1 MKLECTPEQF
11 LAIHK
16 QADVQWAA
24 PPITGAMQT
33 LTQLNADGHLICF
46 ISSGKRSSIPIKVA
60 KLMLDLPDIPYE
72 LHFTTEKW
80 HVNVDVMIDDNP
92 FFMRQWLMMFDMP
105 PLLFYRQ
112 PWNADD
118 ITPPDSLNEVYT
130 VTNWREVYKTIN
142 RDILGEEV
150 QPVKDYDLGV
160 YHINTM
166 REIPVL
172 ARMLAKGQFSR
183 EKMLPYLR
191 KKVWSMFSMD
201 DPIPFFIHLINL
213 YNSLL
218 KKLSKAS

>member
-1 MKLECTPEQF
+1 MGRQLRIGVDIDGVVYLLSEAWTAEYNRIYNQNLKIEDWTDFNFKGMKLECTPEQF

-150 QPVKDYDLGV
+150 
-160 YHINTM
+160 T
-166 REIPVL
+166 
-172 ARMLAKGQFSR
+172 
-183 EKMLPYLR
+183 
-191 KKVWSMFSMD
+191 W
-201 DPIPFFIHLINL
+201 
-213 YNSLL
+213 
-218 KKLSKAS
+218 